1 MTAQTP
7 IYAFETPPDGGQVL
21 EVAPGILWIRMPL
34 PFALDHVNLWA
45 LDDGDGWCLIDT
57 GFANDEIRALWDAL
71 LSGPLAGRPVTRI
84 VVTHMHPDHM
94 GLAGWLT
101 ERCDAELIA
110 SEAEWLTARMLW
122 LDDSDGLLA
131 VYERFY
137 RRLGLDDAKVE
148 TLKRR
153 RGSYRNSVSPVPA
166 HFRPTRD
173 GGTLAIGGRDWQVL
187 TGQGHSADHV
197 CLFAPDLNLLI
208 SGDQVLPKISPN
220 VSVWPT
226 APEADPLGGFLRSL
240 GMFDHLPEDVLVLP
254 SHGFPFRGLAG
265 RCADLAAHHVE
276 RLAVT
281 LAACRV
287 PADVKT
293 VADALFPRKL
303 DQHQMMFAL
312 GEALAHLNRLVEQRD
327 VERWPDKGLWRFK
340 AL

>member
-122 LDDSDGLLA
+122 LDDTKGLLDI
-131 VYERFY
+131 YERFY
-137 RRLGLDDAKVE
+137 RRLGLDEGRVE

-153 RGSYRNSVSPVPA
+153 RGAYRNSVSPVPTQ
-166 HFRPTRD
+166 FRPIRD
-173 GGTLAIGGRDWQVL
+173 GGSLAIGGRDWQVL

-220 VSVWPT
+220 VSVWPA
-226 APEADPLGGFLRSL
+226 APEADPLGAFLRSL
-240 GMFDHLPEDVLVLP
+240 GMFAHLPEDVLALP

-265 RCADLAAHHVE
+265 RVAALADHHDE
-276 RLAVT
+276 RLEVT
-281 LAACRV
+281 LSACRE
-287 PADVKT
+287 PADVT
-293 VADALFPRKL
+293 AVTAALFPRKL
-303 DQHQMMFAL
+303 DEHQTMFAL
-312 GEALAHLNRLVEQRD
+312 GETLAHLNRLVTLGHVDRRLVD
-327 VERWPDKGLWRFK
+327 GHWRFR
-340 AL
+340 AV